1 MRVLDLIK
9 QSNPPGRFLIKFP
22 EGYLEC
28 SVDRAKE
35 KASQALREGA
45 AKLRKE
51 GYGDKKEE
59 TGPLEVKPI
68 LLLNERASGVRLGY
82 ADDEKYC
89 DQFEPP
95 RPRKKSKRS
104 SV

>member
-1 MRVLDLIK
+1 
-9 QSNPPGRFLIKFP
+9 
-22 EGYLEC
+22 
-28 SVDRAKE
+28 
-35 KASQALREGA
+35 LREGA

-51 GYGDKKEE
+51 GYGDKKKE

-82 ADDEKYC
+82 ADDEKYR

-95 RPRKKSKRS
+95 RPRKKSKRA